1 MATSLP
7 PQSAEKHARWVPGFH
22 FLGGF
27 LVMAVLAWTLYRVA
41 RWHTH
46 DTYLELLMALALVTM
61 FWYTRAFPMAV
72 QDRLIRL
79 EERLRLQRLLPADL
93 QGRHE
98 EFTPGQLIGMRFAS
112 DAELPDIARKV
123 LDGKIQDRKTIK
135 GMVTNWRADH
145 MRA

>member
-7 PQSAEKHARWVPGFH
+7 PQSAEKHTRWVPGFH
-22 FLGGF
+22 FVGGF
-27 LVMAVLAWTLYRVA
+27 LVVAAVLWTAYRVV
-41 RWHTH
+41 RWHSH
-46 DTYLELLMALALVTM
+46 DTYLELLMALGLLTTY
-61 FWYTRAFPMAV
+61 WYTRAFPIAV

-79 EERLRLQRLLPADL
+79 EERMRLQRLLPADL
-93 QGRHE
+93 QARHE
-98 EFTPGQLIGMRFAS
+98 EFTASQLVAMRFAS

-123 LDGKIQDRKTIK
+123 LDGNIQDRKTIK